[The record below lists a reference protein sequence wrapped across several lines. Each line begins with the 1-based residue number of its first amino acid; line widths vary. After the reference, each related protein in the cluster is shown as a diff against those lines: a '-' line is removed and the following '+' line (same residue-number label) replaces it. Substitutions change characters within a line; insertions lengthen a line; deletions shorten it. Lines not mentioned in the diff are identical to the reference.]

1 MSNLFNEV
9 EKFLQILKSK
19 NILSPKLFEFI
30 ETPQNEHIVHFPV
43 EMDNGDHKIFKGY
56 RVQHNNLLGP
66 YKGGLRFWNSVNLSE
81 VNALA
86 FWMTIKCSLA
96 DIPFG
101 GGKGGIKI
109 DLNKYSEKEIERI
122 ARGFTRAISN
132 FIGENKDIPAP
143 DMGTNS
149 KIIDYMTD
157 QYQKLKGRHNLGV
170 FTGKSLNFGG
180 SLGREY
186 ATGKGVALCVERY
199 IYHNKL
205 NPQELTFT
213 TQGFGNVGYWTSFF
227 LAKLGLKCLAIGD
240 HTAYYYNPEG
250 VNVENAGD
258 YVKKHKCLKGF
269 MENEIT
275 IDDFFDIEAD
285 FILPCALESQIT
297 IDNVDKIKCRAIFEG
312 ANGPVSVDADLKLN
326 ERGIDVYPDIFCN
339 SGGVIVSY
347 FEWLQNKNCEYWSE
361 ELVNNK
367 LKDKMFSNFDDINK
381 PGSKREHCY
390 FKALQK
396 LESNLK
402 SRGLIKI
409 DS

>member
-1 MSNLFNEV
+1 MSNLFSEV
-9 EKFLQILKSK
+9 EKFLDILKSK
-19 NILSPKLFEFI
+19 NVLSNKLFDFMEV
-30 ETPQNEHIVHFPV
+30 PQNEHIVHFPV
-43 EMDNGDHKIFKGY
+43 EMDNGEYEIFKGY

-66 YKGGLRFWNSVNLSE
+66 YKGGLRFWHTVNLSE
-81 VNALA
+81 VKALA

-109 DLNKYSEKEIERI
+109 DLSKYSEKEIERI
-122 ARGFTRAISN
+122 ARGFSRAISD

-157 QYQKLKGRHNLGV
+157 QYQKLNGRHNLGV

-186 ATGKGVALCVERY
+186 STGKGVALCVERY
-199 IYHNKL
+199 IYHHKL

-227 LAKLGLKCLAIGD
+227 LSELGLKCLAIGD
-240 HTAYYYNPEG
+240 HTAYYYHQDG
-250 VNVENAGD
+250 INVKEAGD
-258 YVKKHKCLKGF
+258 YVKKHKGLKGF
-269 MENEIT
+269 RDNEID
-275 IDDFFDIEAD
+275 INKFFDIEAD

-297 IDNVDKIKCRAIFEG
+297 LENVDKIKCRAIFEG

-347 FEWLQNKNCEYWSE
+347 FEWLQNKNSEYWTE
-361 ELVNNK
+361 ELVNEK
-367 LKDKMFSNFDDINK
+367 LKNKMFSNFDSINL

-396 LESNLK
+396 LENNLK
-402 SRGLIKI
+402 SRGLIKN
-409 DS
+409 